1 MDKFD
6 VIRLYQ
12 DGYSINHIIDL
23 YYRFKKQNSRDVC
36 SYLDKK
42 ILIINIERIKKE
54 DCRKY
59 IEKILYDYL
68 FNNNS
73 VEQF

>member
-6 VIRLYQ
+6 VIKLYQ
-12 DGYSINHIIDL
+12 DGFSINYIVDI
-23 YYRFKKQNSRDVC
+23 YYKSKKKC
-36 SYLDKK
+36 SKSVYNYLNKQ
-42 ILIINIERIKKE
+42 ILIINVDNVKKE

-59 IEKILYDYL
+59 IEKIIYDYL